1 MIKIDFTKIDV
12 QVSFDG
18 TTQRFNIAEVIG
30 NAMMF
35 NGSIIAD
42 IGFEELAREIYYS
55 KGDVEVP
62 EKYAQFIVQI
72 VMGSTLPACI
82 KRFVRDKLSKKG

>member
-1 MIKIDFTKIDV
+1 MKIDFTAIEV
-12 QVSFDG
+12 PVSFDG

-42 IGFEELAREIYYS
+42 IGFEELAKEIYYS
-55 KGDVEVP
+55 KGEVDVP
-62 EKYAQFIVQI
+62 EKYAPYIVQI
-72 VMGSTLPACI
+72 VMGSNIKACI
-82 KRFVRDKLSKKG
+82 KRYVRDTLMK

>member
-1 MIKIDFTKIDV
+1 MKIDFTAIEV
-12 QVSFDG
+12 PVSFDG

-42 IGFEELAREIYYS
+42 IGFEELAKEIYYS
-55 KGDVEVP
+55 KGEVEVP

-72 VMGSTLPACI
+72 VMGSNLPACI
-82 KRFVRDKLSKKG
+82 KRYIRDTLK

>member
-1 MIKIDFTKIDV
+1 MKIDFTAIEV
-12 QVSFDG
+12 PVSFDG

-55 KGDVEVP
+55 KGEVEVP

-82 KRFVRDKLSKKG
+82 KRYIRDTLK

>member
-1 MIKIDFTKIDV
+1 MKIDFTKIEV

-18 TTQRFNIAEVIG
+18 TKQRFNIAEVIG

-42 IGFEELAREIYYS
+42 IGFEELAKEIYYS
-55 KGDVEVP
+55 KGEVEVP
-62 EKYAQFIVQI
+62 SKYAPFIVRI
-72 VMGSTLPACI
+72 VMDSTFPASI
-82 KRFVRDKLSKKG
+82 KRYIRDTLK